1 MTAVDPHE
9 TAPLFKL
16 RYFAYVR
23 SRSVVEVTY
32 WRLLSLALYRSPP
45 AKYISIR
52 YIIRGC
58 VDIVLHHVQNN
69 IIVSILSLC
78 LKYS

>member
-1 MTAVDPHE
+1 MTAVDPHV
-9 TAPLFKL
+9 TAPLFEL

-58 VDIVLHHVQNN
+58 VDIVLDHVQNN
-69 IIVSILSLC
+69 VVVLLLC
-78 LKYS
+78 SCPK

>member
-1 MTAVDPHE
+1 MTAVDPHV
-9 TAPLFKL
+9 TAPLFEL

-45 AKYISIR
+45 A
-52 YIIRGC
+52 
-58 VDIVLHHVQNN
+58 
-69 IIVSILSLC
+69 
-78 LKYS
+78 